1 MANRLRQDILAK
13 TPIPQDESPLYAK
26 LPGEVRDSIFSYVLT
41 DHPDPTPD
49 KKFKENTCYT
59 RPSYLAAQ
67 STDTRLLR
75 TCRAIYRETWFKPF
89 VLREHTEWATSEDRA
104 PPPGKAPPRLRP
116 MVAEIS
122 KSLGTGNVEIE
133 RLRIFAQMYRLE
145 ENGLQD
151 ILRTPH
157 LAPRT
162 ITLTI
167 RHTDWWYWEEDEP
180 LHFEGN
186 WIEGVSQ
193 VLTPSTTQFCIEL
206 ESLERKKDQVD
217 KIAKQMVDA
226 WFFKRPDGV
235 VLYADTSD
243 ANRKVS
249 RWSGSSTWHGQRWT
263 RDETEPN
270 KLDYYI
276 VSITFGPLISI
287 ERSGGSVSERAIKEA
302 QDPHGLGRPK
312 LLLPDNQERIETEYP
327 YDDGYSGMPQPESDN
342 DEWYAEMEEIYGNGR
357 FMQGLHQWSCLII
370 FLDVSFQASSA
381 LAQKSHGAAEI
392 PTNHQ
397 LKHSQNQAVHVCLT
411 PLRNYRKDGPSCRAS
426 IHLPFRQALNRWSS
440 RLSGSRTTTKLLQP
454 EPSITI
460 SKPLYALLFDDAS
473 AYPPYAILSHCWYS
487 SELELTFKDFED
499 LSQHTSK
506 PGYSKIVSACHAA
519 VAQGYEWLWV
529 DSVCINEEN
538 AVEKEETMKKTYS
551 MFLNAG
557 VCLLYLSEIPNANIK
572 DDDKEILSS
581 DIRKSRW
588 MSQAWT
594 YKELIP
600 PQKSVFYAA
609 DWSRLDPEFQADIK
623 TNILGVNQY
632 DGSKEER
639 KHSHFPS
646 HPPRVRSSR
655 RQSRPVYRPAA
666 AAEEQSHAAENPTP
680 TTTPTPSPPPA
691 VIEHQRRSYVSQSKQ
706 PSITTD
712 GSTPRNSGPT
722 GTGPLS
728 SLPSFNSAQSVD
740 DEGPSVFENYNQPSR
755 KPYRKKIEN
764 AFFRLSNMIG
774 TPAQDLITEPKVKRA
789 DNVDLPMMPGE
800 EHRNPMSGVSAV
812 GIERDRQERATLFN
826 SGWNLI
832 INQSSPDISESISSF
847 AYRGGLSGDD
857 DVKRGSS
864 YPQTISQRGI
874 RILILDNDHAVGNT
888 LSWLLKSHITAQ
900 VTVDSGYVVN
910 LKGSGYDIVFARGEG
925 SPLLY
930 MPPNYSH
937 RGAARILKK
946 CLTMPPP
953 PSSIPATVSFEIHG
967 EYQVICESQKQGYLT
982 DLTSSVLRVEKV
994 YENGFALMFGVT
1006 FSDGSV
1012 RWPQMSFS
1020 DLASHD
1026 ASHNSLQEP
1035 VTQDQ
1040 LLVHQTIDLTTSGL
1054 FDDQQAIDHP
1064 LNAYLRPTKEG
1075 GPADSY
1081 PLEPGS
1087 INTQSPHECGSVQSE
1102 AITNSP
1108 CSSTFD
1114 LTVQSNE
1121 TRPSTV
1127 PASLPHKPQ
1136 NPKGALDSLQTTE
1149 CQAEEE
1155 GSISS
1160 SHHRGEQNQWSPG
1173 KSENNRA
1180 GCDTA
1185 TTYSLDTLS
1194 DDPKFVYFQAFID
1207 QLAEDVRAA
1216 ADGTILQNV
1225 GQGFLD
1231 QTLRDFAWKL
1241 HEESTNPF
1249 QLETSVIIHR
1259 KRRNIVD
1266 LLDFQVP
1273 ALEEAES
1280 MSGQSLVDSEAENGE
1295 EASTVPFEK
1304 AEEMIVDWIDDVKS
1318 GEPNDLSQMPQYRQF
1333 IQGSEAY
1340 QWLLTKIS
1348 QQTRLSCEEPSLM
1361 DRIGNTIRNTLKESI
1376 PHHKMSRKKASIGF
1390 EMTYSVTLDVIGMM
1404 KRSGISSSFDKALPN
1419 ILCLTGKRDEA
1430 QATSVAEYMDQ
1441 AWPHSGGAIISLLQ
1455 DLLSDQESFLSR
1467 FDPVPLKTLHSG
1479 TWTEP
1484 PWPETTR
1491 GNYSTHCILTGT
1503 MKEGRDTNVRYEIS
1517 AKGGYYA
1524 VSEVGEQIAWLAS
1537 VFQKN
1542 NGFSSIEPCVTDF
1555 SARDFKNNSG
1565 STISIKG
1572 NGSFS
1577 FSVRPET
1584 AYNPSQGFCWERLF
1598 GTLNIVRGYP
1608 ILRRSV
1614 PKSGLE
1620 VSLPYAASI
1629 VGSSEVVQW
1638 DKRLVVKGFN
1648 MLMVATQVTAD
1659 VMVWHLLVSEKPE
1672 ERISYVDPRLDHIDI
1687 RTSDEM
1693 SLRHIEGKRHIVG
1706 WCTKA
1711 TDHCG
1716 HPTANHEIK
1725 PGGLPKVSASI
1736 VVDKLYIEGGSPVT
1750 AGLMLDI
1757 NKKAQPFWLQ
1767 REMDY
1772 PSLLNWVKL
1781 QPIVFYDVEER
1792 RAWLVDGASALLHLV
1807 RISLHL
1813 DINDPESAY
1822 DWVYDPSKLKDHWPG
1837 VGSRQAALQTL
1848 KNWENRALNVYI
1860 VDKHMDSNGV
1870 PVTKYSTFGE
1880 RVKRILHSIEK
1891 LIDRQAQAASQDGL
1905 KISQTLDPRR
1915 DVVGFDI
1922 VDIINPAVPIYP
1934 RIQHLNSWGHG
1945 WIDLIPTVGITAL
1958 FGRGF
1963 GDLIRA
1969 DEPGLICPSW
1979 RSVPVGKDYLAASIS
1994 TMQMLHEKRLL
2005 RMEPGLV
2012 GGKLTKKIT
2021 WVASKEASLHCR
2033 CVRGQGNNDVQT
2045 AEAECNH
2052 NPVQFLAKRWW
2063 SRTIPHGLKPV
2074 QLGTLDP
2081 RGAVI
2086 FGHTVLGLRTGD
2098 RSKSRQADDDGASS
2112 MTSGEQAQDASATGS
2127 IVSQTTSITVP
2138 SVGHSIQDARSA
2150 QESLDGTSNATG
2162 EGKKKRWSKF
2172 KNWVKR

>member
-1 MANRLRQDILAK
+1 MTNLLRQDILAK
-13 TPIPQDESPLYAK
+13 APIPQDESPLYAK

-49 KKFKENTCYT
+49 KRFKENTCYT

-89 VLREHTEWATSEDRA
+89 LLREHTEWATGEDRA
-104 PPPGKAPPRLRP
+104 PPPHKAPPRLRP
-116 MVAEIS
+116 MLAKIS
-122 KSLGTGNVEIE
+122 KSLGTDKVEIE
-133 RLRIFAQMYRLE
+133 RLRIFAQMYRLQ
-145 ENGLQD
+145 ENGLQEV
-151 ILRTPH
+151 LRTPH

-180 LHFEGN
+180 LQFEGN
-186 WIEGVSQ
+186 WIEGVCQ

-217 KIAKQMVDA
+217 KIAKQMVDS

-249 RWSGSSTWHGQRWT
+249 RWSGSSTWHGQRWI
-263 RDETEPN
+263 RDETEPH

-276 VSITFGPLISI
+276 VTITFRPLISI
-287 ERSGGSVSERAIKEA
+287 ERSGGSASEKAIKEA
-302 QDPHGLGRPK
+302 QDPQAPERPR
-312 LLLPDNQERIETEYP
+312 LSLPDNEKRIETENP
-327 YDDGYSGMPQPESDN
+327 CELVSDSDDDDGYDGLPQPESDN

-357 FMQGLHQWSCLII
+357 FMQGL
-370 FLDVSFQASSA
+370 
-381 LAQKSHGAAEI
+381 
-392 PTNHQ
+392 
-397 LKHSQNQAVHVCLT
+397 
-411 PLRNYRKDGPSCRAS
+411 
-426 IHLPFRQALNRWSS
+426 
-440 RLSGSRTTTKLLQP
+440 
-454 EPSITI
+454 
-460 SKPLYALLFDDAS
+460 FDDAS

-487 SELELTFKDFED
+487 SEQELTFKDFED

-519 VAQGYEWLWV
+519 ITQGYHWLWA
-529 DSVCINEEN
+529 DNVCINEED
-538 AVEKEETMKKTYS
+538 AVEKEETMKKIYS
-551 MFLNAG
+551 MFLKAG

-588 MSQAWT
+588 VSRAWT

-600 PQKSVFYAA
+600 PDKSVFYAA
-609 DWSRLDPEFQADIK
+609 DWSRLDPELQAEIN
-623 TNILGVNQY
+623 TNILGVNQN
-632 DGSKEER
+632 DRSKEER
-639 KHSHFPS
+639 KHLRFLS
-646 HPPRVRSSR
+646 
-655 RQSRPVYRPAA
+655 
-666 AAEEQSHAAENPTP
+666 E
-680 TTTPTPSPPPA
+680 
-691 VIEHQRRSYVSQSKQ
+691 
-706 PSITTD
+706 
-712 GSTPRNSGPT
+712 GPT
-722 GTGPLS
+722 GAVRLS
-728 SLPSFNSAQSVD
+728 SLPSFRSTQNVD
-740 DEGPSVFENYNQPSR
+740 EEDPSVFEDHYEPPHS
-755 KPYRKKIEN
+755 PYRQKLKE
-764 AFFRLSNMIG
+764 AFFRFGNMIG
-774 TPAQDLITEPKVKRA
+774 SPAQDFTEPKVKQA
-789 DNVDLPMMPGE
+789 DHVDLPMIPGE
-800 EHRNPMSGVSAV
+800 EFRNLDLSAV
-812 GIERDRQERATLFN
+812 EIERDQEEPATLFS
-826 SGWNLI
+826 SGRSLL
-832 INQSSPDISESISSF
+832 INQRSPDMSESTNSF
-847 AYRGGLSGDD
+847 ANRGGLSGAD
-857 DVKRGSS
+857 DVKRGHSN
-864 YPQTISQRGI
+864 PQANSQSGI

-888 LSWLLKSHITAQ
+888 LSRLLKGLIPAQ

-937 RGAARILKK
+937 RGAVRILKK
-946 CLTMPPP
+946 RLTTPLPPP
-953 PSSIPATVSFEIHG
+953 FVPATVSFEIYG
-967 EYQVICESQKQGYLT
+967 EYQVICESQKQGDLT
-982 DLTSSVLRVEKV
+982 DLTSEVLRVEKV
-994 YENGFALMFGVT
+994 YENNIALMFGVAI
-1006 FSDGSV
+1006 SDGSV
-1012 RWPQMSFS
+1012 HWPQMSS
-1020 DLASHD
+1020 LNL
-1026 ASHNSLQEP
+1026 ASHNSLGET
-1035 VTQDQ
+1035 VVQDP
-1040 LLVHQTIDLTTSGL
+1040 LFGRQTIDLETSSL
-1054 FDDQQAIDHP
+1054 FDGQRDMDQLP
-1064 LNAYLRPTKEG
+1064 NADLRPIKEG
-1075 GPADSY
+1075 GPANSY
-1081 PLEPGS
+1081 PLEPGP
-1087 INTQSPHECGSVQSE
+1087 IQSQG
-1102 AITNSP
+1102 
-1108 CSSTFD
+1108 
-1114 LTVQSNE
+1114 

-1127 PASLPHKPQ
+1127 PTSLPPKPQ
-1136 NPKGALDSLQTTE
+1136 SPKTTE

-1155 GSISS
+1155 ESLSS
-1160 SHHRGEQNQWSPG
+1160 SHHREGQNQWSPG

-1180 GCDTA
+1180 ECDTA
-1185 TTYSLDTLS
+1185 TTYSFDTLS

-1207 QLAEDVRAA
+1207 QLADDVRAA
-1216 ADGTILQNV
+1216 ADGAILQNL

-1259 KRRNIVD
+1259 RRRNIID

-1280 MSGQSLVDSEAENGE
+1280 VSGQSLGDSQADDGE
-1295 EASTVPFEK
+1295 EASTIHFKK
-1304 AEEMIVDWIDDVKS
+1304 AEEMIADWIDDVKS

-1348 QQTRLSCEEPSLM
+1348 QQSRLSCEKPSLM
-1361 DRIGNTIRNTLKESI
+1361 DEIGNKIRSNLRETI
-1376 PHHKMSRKKASIGF
+1376 PHHKMSRKKESIGF
-1390 EMTYSVTLDVIGMM
+1390 GMTYFLALDVIGMM
-1404 KRSGISSSFDKALPN
+1404 KRSGISSSFGKALPN
-1419 ILCLTGKRDEA
+1419 ILCFTGKWDEA

-1441 AWPHSGGAIISLLQ
+1441 TWPHSEGAIISLLQ
-1455 DLLSDQESFLSR
+1455 DLLSDQEKFFSR
-1467 FDPVPLKTLHSG
+1467 LKPMPLKTLRSG

-1484 PWPETTR
+1484 SWPETPR

-1503 MKEGRDTNVRYEIS
+1503 MKEGRDTIVRYEIS

-1524 VSEVGEQIAWLAS
+1524 VSE
-1537 VFQKN
+1537 
-1542 NGFSSIEPCVTDF
+1542 C
-1555 SARDFKNNSG
+1555 
-1565 STISIKG
+1565 
-1572 NGSFS
+1572 SFS
-1577 FSVRPET
+1577 FSARPET
-1584 AYNPSQGFCWERLF
+1584 AFKPNQGFCWEQLF
-1598 GTLNIVRGYP
+1598 SSVNIIRGYP

-1620 VSLPYAASI
+1620 VSLRYAASI

-1638 DKRLVVKGFN
+1638 DQRLVIKGFN
-1648 MLMVATQVTAD
+1648 MLMAATQATVD
-1659 VMVWHLLVSEKPE
+1659 VVVWHLIVSGKPK
-1672 ERISYVDPRLDHIDI
+1672 ERISYIDQRLDHIDI
-1687 RTSDEM
+1687 RPSDEM
-1693 SLRHIEGKRHIVG
+1693 SLRHIEGKRHIIG

-1711 TDHCG
+1711 TDYCG
-1716 HPTANHEIK
+1716 HPTANHDIK
-1725 PGGLPKVSASI
+1725 PGGLPKASPSI
-1736 VVDKLYIEGGSPVT
+1736 IIDKLYIEGGSPVT
-1750 AGLMLDI
+1750 AGLMIDI

-1767 REMDY
+1767 REMGY

-1822 DWVYDPSKLKDHWPG
+1822 DWVYDPIKLKDHWPG

-1860 VDKHMDSNGV
+1860 VDKHMDSNGT
-1870 PVTKYSTFGE
+1870 PVTKYSTFEE

-1891 LIDRQAQAASQDGL
+1891 LIDRQAQAASQDGI

-1915 DVVGFDI
+1915 DVFGFDI
-1922 VDIINPAVPIYP
+1922 ADVINPAVPIYP

-1945 WIDLIPTVGITAL
+1945 WIDLIPTIGITAL

-1969 DEPGLICPSW
+1969 DEPDLICPSW
-1979 RSVPVGKDYLAASIS
+1979 RSVPAGKDYLAASIS

-2005 RMEPGLV
+2005 RMEPGLT
-2012 GGKLTKKIT
+2012 GGELTKKIT
-2021 WVASKEASLHCR
+2021 WVAAKEASLYCK
-2033 CVRGQGNNDVQT
+2033 CFKGQGGSVVQT
-2045 AEAECNH
+2045 AGSECNH
-2052 NPVQFLAKRWW
+2052 NPVQFLAKKWW

-2074 QLGTLDP
+2074 QLGSLDAE
-2081 RGAVI
+2081 GAVI

-2098 RSKSRQADDDGASS
+2098 RSTSRHADDDGEAS

-2127 IVSQTTSITVP
+2127 IVSQTTSITIP
-2138 SVGHSIQDARSA
+2138 SVGHSSHDAGSA

>member
-1 MANRLRQDILAK
+1 MAKLLRQDILAK
-13 TPIPQDESPLYAK
+13 TPNPQGESPLYAK
-26 LPGEVRDSIFSYVLT
+26 LPGEVRDNIFSYVLT
-41 DHPDPTPD
+41 DHPDPTPT

-122 KSLGTGNVEIE
+122 KSLGTDNVEIE

-145 ENGLQD
+145 DNGLQD
-151 ILRTPH
+151 ILRMPH

-193 VLTPSTTQFCIEL
+193 ALTPSTTQFCIEL

-276 VSITFGPLISI
+276 VSITFRPLISI

-302 QDPHGLGRPK
+302 QDPHDLGRPK
-312 LLLPDNQERIETEYP
+312 LLLPDNQERITTEYP
-327 YDDGYSGMPQPESDN
+327 CELVSDSDEDDGYSGMPQPESDN

-357 FMQGLHQWSCLII
+357 FMQGL
-370 FLDVSFQASSA
+370 
-381 LAQKSHGAAEI
+381 
-392 PTNHQ
+392 
-397 LKHSQNQAVHVCLT
+397 
-411 PLRNYRKDGPSCRAS
+411 
-426 IHLPFRQALNRWSS
+426 
-440 RLSGSRTTTKLLQP
+440 
-454 EPSITI
+454 
-460 SKPLYALLFDDAS
+460 FDDAS

-487 SELELTFKDFED
+487 SEHELTFKDFED

-519 VAQGYEWLWV
+519 VTQGYEWLWA
-529 DSVCINEEN
+529 DHVCINQEDT
-538 AVEKEETMKKTYS
+538 VEKKETIKKIHS
-551 MFLNAG
+551 LFLEAG
-557 VCLLYLSEIPNANIK
+557 ICLGYLSEIPNANIK
-572 DDDKEILSS
+572 DDDKEVLTS
-581 DIRKSRW
+581 DARKSRW
-588 MSQAWT
+588 ASRAWT
-594 YKELIP
+594 YKESFP

-609 DWSRLDPEFQADIK
+609 DWSQLDPGFQAEINTDIH
-623 TNILGVNQY
+623 GDNQY
-632 DGSKEER
+632 DESKENRE
-639 KHSHFPS
+639 HSH
-646 HPPRVRSSR
+646 SS
-655 RQSRPVYRPAA
+655 
-666 AAEEQSHAAENPTP
+666 
-680 TTTPTPSPPPA
+680 
-691 VIEHQRRSYVSQSKQ
+691 SK
-706 PSITTD
+706 
-712 GSTPRNSGPT
+712 GPT
-722 GTGPLS
+722 GAGPLS
-728 SLPSFNSAQSVD
+728 SLPSISSGQSVD
-740 DEGPSVFENYNQPSR
+740 EEDPSVFFN
-755 KPYRKKIEN
+755 PYRKKIEN
-764 AFFRLSNMIG
+764 VFLRFRSMIG
-774 TPAQDLITEPKVKRA
+774 TPAQDFITEPKVKRA
-789 DNVDLPMMPGE
+789 DNDDLPMVPGE
-800 EHRNPMSGVSAV
+800 EFRNLRLSPVEA
-812 GIERDRQERATLFN
+812 ERDQQERATLFE
-826 SGWNLI
+826 SRRKLI
-832 INQSSPDISESISSF
+832 INQSSPDISESINSF
-847 AYRGGLSGDD
+847 AYRGG
-857 DVKRGSS
+857 SS
-864 YPQTISQRGI
+864 YPQADSQRGI

-888 LSWLLKSHITAQ
+888 LSWLLKGHITAQ

-946 CLTMPPP
+946 CLTMPLP
-953 PSSIPATVSFEIHG
+953 PSSVPATVLLEIHG

-982 DLTSSVLRVEKV
+982 DLTSSVRRVENV
-994 YENGFALMFGVT
+994 YENGFRLMLGVT
-1006 FSDGSV
+1006 SSDGSV
-1012 RWPQMSFS
+1012 HWPQMSFS
-1020 DLASHD
+1020 DLG
-1026 ASHNSLQEP
+1026 SHNSLQEP
-1035 VTQDQ
+1035 VAQDQ
-1040 LLVHQTIDLTTSGL
+1040 LLVRQTIDLTTSGL

-1064 LNAYLRPTKEG
+1064 PNAYLRPTREV

-1081 PLEPGS
+1081 SLKPGR
-1087 INTQSPHECGSVQSE
+1087 INTKSPHEYGSVQIE
-1102 AITNSP
+1102 AMTNSP

-1114 LTVQSNE
+1114 LTVQSHE

-1127 PASLPHKPQ
+1127 PASLPHKPE
-1136 NPKGALDSLQTTE
+1136 NTKGALGSLQTIE

-1160 SHHRGEQNQWSPG
+1160 SHHREEQNQWSPG
-1173 KSENNRA
+1173 KFENNRA
-1180 GCDTA
+1180 ECDTA
-1185 TTYSLDTLS
+1185 TTYSFDTLS

-1216 ADGTILQNV
+1216 ADGAVLQNV

-1231 QTLRDFAWKL
+1231 QILRDFAWKL

-1280 MSGQSLVDSEAENGE
+1280 VSGQSLGDSEAENE
-1295 EASTVPFEK
+1295 KEASTIPFKK

-1318 GEPNDLSQMPQYRQF
+1318 GEPNDLSQMPQYRRF

-1340 QWLLTKIS
+1340 RWLLTKIS
-1348 QQTRLSCEEPSLM
+1348 QQSRLSCEEPSLM
-1361 DRIGNTIRNTLKESI
+1361 DRIGNTIRNKLKESI
-1376 PHHKMSRKKASIGF
+1376 PHHKMSRKRASTGF
-1390 EMTYSVTLDVIGMM
+1390 EMTYSVTLDVIGIM
-1404 KRSGISSSFDKALPN
+1404 KQSGISSSFDKALPN
-1419 ILCLTGKRDEA
+1419 VLCLTGKWDEA
-1430 QATSVAEYMDQ
+1430 QATSLAEYMDQ
-1441 AWPHSGGAIISLLQ
+1441 TWPQSGGTITSLLQ
-1455 DLLSDQESFLSR
+1455 DLLAGQERLFSR
-1467 FDPVPLKTLHSG
+1467 FDRVSLNTLRPR
-1479 TWTEP
+1479 TWAEP
-1484 PWPETTR
+1484 TWPETTR
-1491 GNYSTHCILTGT
+1491 GNYSNHCILTGT
-1503 MKEGRDTNVRYEIS
+1503 IKEGRNTNFRYEIS

-1542 NGFSSIEPCVTDF
+1542 TGFSSIEPCVTDF

-1565 STISIKG
+1565 STIAIKG
-1572 NGSFS
+1572 KCSFS

-1584 AYNPSQGFCWERLF
+1584 AYNQSQGFCWERLF

-1620 VSLPYAASI
+1620 VSLRYAAAI
-1629 VGSSEVVQW
+1629 VGSSEVVEW
-1638 DKRLVVKGFN
+1638 DKRLVIKGFN

-1672 ERISYVDPRLDHIDI
+1672 ERISYVDPRLDHVDI

-1807 RISLHL
+1807 RISLHM

-1848 KNWENRALNVYI
+1848 KSWENRALKVYVVGKH
-1860 VDKHMDSNGV
+1860 VDPDGV
-1870 PVTKYSTFGE
+1870 LVTKYSTFEE

-1891 LIDRQAQAASQDGL
+1891 LIDRQAQAASQDGI

-1922 VDIINPAVPIYP
+1922 VDIIDPTVHIYT

-1945 WIDLIPTVGITAL
+1945 WIDLIPTIGITAL

-1969 DEPGLICPSW
+1969 DEPDLICPSW
-1979 RSVPVGKDYLAASIS
+1979 RSVPVGKDYLASSIS

-2012 GGKLTKKIT
+2012 GGELTKKIT
-2021 WVASKEASLHCR
+2021 WVAAKEASLHCK
-2033 CVRGQGNNDVQT
+2033 CVNRQGNNDVQT
-2045 AEAECNH
+2045 PEAECNH

-2081 RGAVI
+2081 GGAVI

-2098 RSKSRQADDDGASS
+2098 RSTSRQADDDGAAST
-2112 MTSGEQAQDASATGS
+2112 TSGEQAQDGSATGS

-2138 SVGHSIQDARSA
+2138 SGHSSQEAGRA

-2162 EGKKKRWSKF
+2162 EGSGLTLVAQAMTRLCPNVILVQS
-2172 KNWVKR
+2172 